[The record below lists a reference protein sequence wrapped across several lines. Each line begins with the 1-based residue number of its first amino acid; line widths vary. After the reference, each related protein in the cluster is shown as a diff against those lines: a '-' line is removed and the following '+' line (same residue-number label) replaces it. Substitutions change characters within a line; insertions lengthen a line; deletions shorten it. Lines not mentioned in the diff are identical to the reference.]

1 MKMNKEKLDASCEMM
16 TKELSKIDCC
26 ARFGTDSEYCRT
38 DIVVEHRN
46 HIGTQKYAIFW
57 KEVHSL
63 TEAAVPILV
72 DIKTRLNSTVD
83 NRMYEHLKNENEMLK
98 NIYYGLSLT
107 IKDVI
112 FNPPATIVL
121 WMDGTKT
128 VVKDQGEVFYDPEKG
143 MAMAVAK
150 KAFGN
155 QGNYYNQF
163 SKYLDIYEKKQEDES
178 TQLYPTSVLQDAVE
192 KLKERLWT
200 ANYNSKNNYNTVPNK
215 KQPKIDTKIVFED
228 RINAL
233 VALSNLKDI
242 FDRYGVVSV
251 GDLYDEAAIKCDYTH
266 SRFGW
271 KNHDDIH
278 NAKIVRVRGGY
289 MIDLPEPVEFE

>member
-1 MKMNKEKLDASCEMM
+1 MNLTKEKLDAFCEMM
-16 TKELSKIDCC
+16 DKELDKLGCSICYK
-26 ARFGTDSEYCRT
+26 TDTAVNMT
-38 DIVVEHRN
+38 DINIYHSTLGPKHYLVEWNKVR
-46 HIGTQKYAIFW
+46 
-57 KEVHSL
+57 SL
-63 TEAAVPILV
+63 TEAAVPILSDV
-72 DIKTRLNSTVD
+72 KMQLNLNYTPT
-83 NRMYEHLKNENEMLK
+83 LA
-98 NIYYGLSLT
+98 

-112 FNPPATIVL
+112 FNPPATIVF

-163 SKYLDIYEKKQEDES
+163 KKYIDIWEKKQEDES
-178 TQLYPTSVLQDAVE
+178 AQLCPTSVLQDMVE
-192 KLKERLWT
+192 KLQDRLWK
-200 ANYNSKNNYNTVPNK
+200 ANYNSKCNYDALHNK
-215 KQPKIDTKIVFED
+215 KRTKIDTEIVFEH
-228 RINAL
+228 RNNAL
-233 VALSNLKDI
+233 VALSNLEDI

-251 GDLYDEAAIKCDYTH
+251 GDLYDEAAIKCDYTC

-271 KNHDDIH
+271 KNYDDIH
-278 NAKIVRVRGGY
+278 NAKIVKAKGGY

>member
-1 MKMNKEKLDASCEMM
+1 MKMNDEKFNAFSEMM
-16 TKELSKIDCC
+16 AKELDKLGCSICYKTDTDVNMTGIDIYHSMLGPKHYLVEWDK
-26 ARFGTDSEYCRT
+26 AR
-38 DIVVEHRN
+38 
-46 HIGTQKYAIFW
+46 
-57 KEVHSL
+57 SL
-63 TEAAVPILV
+63 TEAAVPILSDV
-72 DIKTRLNSTVD
+72 KMQIEVKKYCDEDIEQT
-83 NRMYEHLKNENEMLK
+83 KNL
-98 NIYYGLSLT
+98 YYGLSLT

-112 FNPPATIVL
+112 FNPPATIIL

-163 SKYLDIYEKKQEDES
+163 KKYIDIWEKKQEDES
-178 TQLYPTSVLQDAVE
+178 AQLCPTSVLQDMVE
-192 KLKERLWT
+192 KLQDRLWK
-200 ANYNSKNNYNTVPNK
+200 ANYNSKCNYDALHNK
-215 KQPKIDTKIVFED
+215 KRTKIDIKIVFEHRND
-228 RINAL
+228 AL
-233 VALSNLKDI
+233 VARSNLEDI

-251 GDLYDEAAIKCDYTH
+251 GDLYDEAAIKCDYTC

-271 KNHDDIH
+271 KNYDDIH
-278 NAKIVRVRGGY
+278 NAKIVKVKGGY

>member
-1 MKMNKEKLDASCEMM
+1 MKMNDEKLNAFCEMM
-16 TKELSKIDCC
+16 AKELSKIDCC

-46 HIGTQKYAIFW
+46 HIGAQTYAIFW

-72 DIKTRLNSTVD
+72 DIKTKLNSEV
-83 NRMYEHLKNENEMLK
+83 KNDLYKYVENDIEQTK
-98 NIYYGLSLT
+98 NLYYGLSLT

-163 SKYLDIYEKKQEDES
+163 KKYIDIWEKKQEDES

-192 KLKERLWT
+192 KLKERL
-200 ANYNSKNNYNTVPNK
+200 
-215 KQPKIDTKIVFED
+215 
-228 RINAL
+228 
-233 VALSNLKDI
+233 
-242 FDRYGVVSV
+242 
-251 GDLYDEAAIKCDYTH
+251 
-266 SRFGW
+266 
-271 KNHDDIH
+271 
-278 NAKIVRVRGGY
+278 
-289 MIDLPEPVEFE
+289 

>member
-1 MKMNKEKLDASCEMM
+1 MKMNDEKFNAFSEMM
-16 TKELSKIDCC
+16 AKELDKLGCSICYKTDTDVNMTGIDIYHSMLGPKHYLVEWDK
-26 ARFGTDSEYCRT
+26 AR
-38 DIVVEHRN
+38 
-46 HIGTQKYAIFW
+46 
-57 KEVHSL
+57 SL
-63 TEAAVPILV
+63 TEAAVPILSDV
-72 DIKTRLNSTVD
+72 KMQIEVKKYCDEDIEQT
-83 NRMYEHLKNENEMLK
+83 KNL
-98 NIYYGLSLT
+98 YYGLSLT

-112 FNPPATIVL
+112 FNPPATIVF

-163 SKYLDIYEKKQEDES
+163 AKYLDIYEKKQENEFAKS
-178 TQLYPTSVLQDAVE
+178 YVNTVLDNVID
-192 KLKERLWT
+192 KFRNNLTRI
-200 ANYNSKNNYNTVPNK
+200 NYNTAPNK
-215 KQPKIDTKIVFED
+215 KRTKIDTEIVFEH
-228 RINAL
+228 RNNAL
-233 VALSNLKDI
+233 VALSNLENI

-251 GDLYDEAAIKCDYTH
+251 GDLYDEAAIECDYTC

-271 KNHDDIH
+271 KDYDAIH
-278 NAKIVRVRGGY
+278 NAKVVKVKGGY

>member
-1 MKMNKEKLDASCEMM
+1 MNLTREKLDAFCEMM
-16 TKELSKIDCC
+16 EKELDKLGCSICYK
-26 ARFGTDSEYCRT
+26 TDTAVNKT
-38 DIVVEHRN
+38 DVDIYHTTLGPKHYLVEWNKVR
-46 HIGTQKYAIFW
+46 
-57 KEVHSL
+57 SL
-63 TEAAVPILV
+63 TEAAVPILSDV
-72 DIKTRLNSTVD
+72 KMQIEVEKYCDEDIKQVRNL
-83 NRMYEHLKNENEMLK
+83 
-98 NIYYGLSLT
+98 YYGLSLS

-112 FNPPATIVL
+112 FNPPATIVF

-163 SKYLDIYEKKQEDES
+163 SKYLDIYEKKQEAES
-178 TQLYPTSVLQDAVE
+178 TSSYVNTVLDDIIEKFRNSMAKTS
-192 KLKERLWT
+192 
-200 ANYNSKNNYNTVPNK
+200 YNTITNTK
-215 KQPKIDTKIVFED
+215 RTKIDTKIVFEHRND
-228 RINAL
+228 AL

-242 FDRYGVVSV
+242 FDRYGAVCV
-251 GDLYDEAAIKCDYTH
+251 GDLYDEAGIKCDYMH
-266 SRFGW
+266 NRFGW

-278 NAKIVRVRGGY
+278 NAKIVKVKGGY

>member
-1 MKMNKEKLDASCEMM
+1 MKMNKEKLDAFCEMM
-16 TKELSKIDCC
+16 TKELNKIDCR
-26 ARFGTDSEYCRT
+26 ASFGTDSEYCRT

-46 HIGTQKYAIFW
+46 CIDTQKYAIFW

-72 DIKTRLNSTVD
+72 DIRTRLNSTVD
-83 NRMYEHLKNENEMLK
+83 NRMYENLKNENEMLK

-112 FNPPATIVL
+112 FNPH
-121 WMDGTKT
+121 
-128 VVKDQGEVFYDPEKG
+128 
-143 MAMAVAK
+143 AK
-150 KAFGN
+150 R
-155 QGNYYNQF
+155 
-163 SKYLDIYEKKQEDES
+163 
-178 TQLYPTSVLQDAVE
+178 T
-192 KLKERLWT
+192 
-200 ANYNSKNNYNTVPNK
+200 
-215 KQPKIDTKIVFED
+215 KIDTKIVFED

-271 KNHDDIH
+271 KDHDAIH
-278 NAKIVRVRGGY
+278 NAKIVKVKGGY

>member
-1 MKMNKEKLDASCEMM
+1 MKMNDEKLNAFCEMM
-16 TKELSKIDCC
+16 AKELSKIDCC

-38 DIVVEHRN
+38 DIVVEHKN

-72 DIKTRLNSTVD
+72 DIKTKLNSEV
-83 NRMYEHLKNENEMLK
+83 KNDLYKYVENDIEQTK
-98 NIYYGLSLT
+98 NLYYGLSLT

-163 SKYLDIYEKKQEDES
+163 AKYLDIYEKKQEDEF

-192 KLKERLWT
+192 KLKERLWK
-200 ANYNSKNNYNTVPNK
+200 ANYNSKCNYDSLPNE
-215 KQPKIDTKIVFED
+215 KQPKIDTKIVFGD

-251 GDLYDEAAIKCDYTH
+251 GDLYDEAAIKCDYTC

-271 KNHDDIH
+271 KDYDAIH
-278 NAKIVRVRGGY
+278 NAKVVRVRGGY
-289 MIDLPEPVEFE
+289 MIDLPEPVELD

>member
-1 MKMNKEKLDASCEMM
+1 MNLTREKLDAFCEMM
-16 TKELSKIDCC
+16 DKELDKLGCSIGYK
-26 ARFGTDSEYCRT
+26 TDTAVHKT
-38 DIVVEHRN
+38 DVDIYHATLGPKHYLV
-46 HIGTQKYAIFW
+46 QW
-57 KEVHSL
+57 DEVRSL
-63 TEAAVPILV
+63 TEAAVPILS
-72 DIKTRLNSTVD
+72 DIKMQLNLNYMPD
-83 NRMYEHLKNENEMLK
+83 
-98 NIYYGLSLT
+98 LT

-143 MAMAVAK
+143 MAMATAK

-163 SKYLDIYEKKQEDES
+163 AKYLDIYEKKQENES
-178 TQLYPTSVLQDAVE
+178 AKSYVNTALNDLIDKFRNSLTRTNCNTIPNE
-192 KLKERLWT
+192 KRT
-200 ANYNSKNNYNTVPNK
+200 
-215 KQPKIDTKIVFED
+215 KIDTEIVFK
-228 RINAL
+228 RGNNAL

-251 GDLYDEAAIKCDYTH
+251 GDLYDEAGIKCDYTS

-271 KNHDDIH
+271 KDYDAIH
-278 NAKIVRVRGGY
+278 NAKIIKVMGGY
-289 MIDLPEPVEFE
+289 MIDLPEPVEFD

>member
-1 MKMNKEKLDASCEMM
+1 MKMNKEKLDAFCEMM
-16 TKELSKIDCC
+16 TKELNKIDCR
-26 ARFGTDSEYCRT
+26 ASFGTDSEYCRT

-46 HIGTQKYAIFW
+46 HIGTQKYAVNW
-57 KEVHSL
+57 KEVYSL

-72 DIKTRLNSTVD
+72 DIRAKLNSVD
-83 NRMYEHLKNENEMLK
+83 DSMHNYIVNDIAITKDLHNRM
-98 NIYYGLSLT
+98 SLT

-163 SKYLDIYEKKQEDES
+163 AKYLDIYEKKQEDES

-192 KLKERLWT
+192 KLKERLWK
-200 ANYNSKNNYNTVPNK
+200 ANYNSKCNYDSLHNAKRT
-215 KQPKIDTKIVFED
+215 KIDTKIVFED

-271 KNHDDIH
+271 KDHDAIH
-278 NAKIVRVRGGY
+278 NAKIVKVKGGY

>member
-1 MKMNKEKLDASCEMM
+1 MKMNKEKLDAFCEMM
-16 TKELSKIDCC
+16 TKELNKIDCR
-26 ARFGTDSEYCRT
+26 ASFGTDSEYCRT

-57 KEVHSL
+57 KEALSL

-72 DIKTRLNSTVD
+72 DIKTKLNSEV
-83 NRMYEHLKNENEMLK
+83 KNDLYKYVENDIEQTK
-98 NIYYGLSLT
+98 NLYYGLSLT

-163 SKYLDIYEKKQEDES
+163 SKYLDIYEKKQEAEFTLS
-178 TQLYPTSVLQDAVE
+178 YANTVLGDLIE
-192 KLKERLWT
+192 KFR
-200 ANYNSKNNYNTVPNK
+200 NSLAKTNYNTVTNTK
-215 KQPKIDTKIVFED
+215 RTKIDTKIVFEHRND
-228 RINAL
+228 AL

-242 FDRYGVVSV
+242 FDLYYVVSV
-251 GDLYDEAAIKCDYTH
+251 ADLYDQAGIKCDYTH
-266 SRFGW
+266 GRFGW
-271 KNHDDIH
+271 KDYDTIH
-278 NAKIVRVRGGY
+278 NAKVVKVKGGY
-289 MIDLPEPVEFE
+289 IIDLPEPVEFD

>member
-1 MKMNKEKLDASCEMM
+1 MKMNKEKLDAFCEMM
-16 TKELSKIDCC
+16 TKELNKIDCR
-26 ARFGTDSEYCRT
+26 ASFGTDSEYCRT
-38 DIVVEHRN
+38 DIVIEHR
-46 HIGTQKYAIFW
+46 HCIGTQKYAIFW

-72 DIKTRLNSTVD
+72 DIKTKLNSEVD
-83 NRMYEHLKNENEMLK
+83 NRMYEHIKNENEMLK

-163 SKYLDIYEKKQEDES
+163 KKYIDIWEKKQETES
-178 TQLYPTSVLQDAVE
+178 TSSYVNTVLGDLIE
-192 KLKERLWT
+192 KFR
-200 ANYNSKNNYNTVPNK
+200 NSLAKTNYNTVSNEK
-215 KQPKIDTKIVFED
+215 RTKIDTKIVFENRFEAD
-228 RINAL
+228 
-233 VALSNLKDI
+233 VALYTLRDCFKE
-242 FDRYGVVSV
+242 FGVVSV
-251 GDLYDEAAIKCDYTH
+251 SDLYEVAEIKCDHTYD
-266 SRFGW
+266 RFGW

-278 NAKIVRVRGGY
+278 NAKIVKVKNGY
-289 MIDLPEPVEFE
+289 MIDLPEPVELD

>member
-1 MKMNKEKLDASCEMM
+1 MKMNEQKLDAFCEMM
-16 TKELSKIDCC
+16 KKELNKIDCD
-26 ARFGTDSEYCRT
+26 ANFDTDSNYLRT
-38 DIVVEHRN
+38 FIRVSHRN
-46 HIGTQKYAIFW
+46 HIGTEKYAVIW
-57 KEVHSL
+57 KEADSL
-63 TEAAVPILV
+63 TGAAVPILV
-72 DIKTRLNSTVD
+72 DVRTKIGSTCDSVIDKYVAVD
-83 NRMYEHLKNENEMLK
+83 IAVTNDLYDRMR
-98 NIYYGLSLT
+98 LT

-112 FNPPATIVL
+112 FNPPATIIF

-163 SKYLDIYEKKQEDES
+163 AKYLDIYEKKQEDES
-178 TQLYPTSVLQDAVE
+178 INSYANTVLNNLLD
-192 KLKERLWT
+192 KFK
-200 ANYNSKNNYNTVPNK
+200 NSLTKTNYNTIPNEK
-215 KQPKIDTKIVFED
+215 RTKIDTTIVF
-228 RINAL
+228 RHRNNAL
-233 VALSNLKDI
+233 VALSNLEDI

-251 GDLYDEAAIKCDYTH
+251 GDLYDEAGIKSDYTS

-271 KNHDDIH
+271 KDYDAIH
-278 NAKIVRVRGGY
+278 SAKVIKVKGGY

>member
-1 MKMNKEKLDASCEMM
+1 MKMNKEKLDAFCEMM
-16 TKELSKIDCC
+16 TKELNKIDCR
-26 ARFGTDSEYCRT
+26 ASFGTDSEYCRT

-46 HIGTQKYAIFW
+46 CIGTQYYAVNW

-72 DIKTRLNSTVD
+72 DIKTRLNSEV
-83 NRMYEHLKNENEMLK
+83 KNDLYKYVENDIEQTK
-98 NIYYGLSLT
+98 NLYYGLSLT

-163 SKYLDIYEKKQEDES
+163 KKYIDIWEKKQEAEF
-178 TQLYPTSVLQDAVE
+178 TSSYANTVLDDIIE
-192 KLKERLWT
+192 KFR
-200 ANYNSKNNYNTVPNK
+200 NSLTKTNYNTVSNEK
-215 KQPKIDTKIVFED
+215 RTKIDTKIVFEHRND
-228 RINAL
+228 AL

-242 FDRYGVVSV
+242 FDLYYVVSMA
-251 GDLYDEAAIKCDYTH
+251 DLYDQAGIKCDYTYG
-266 SRFGW
+266 RFGW
-271 KNHDDIH
+271 KDYDAIH
-278 NAKIVRVRGGY
+278 NAKIIKVKGGY

>member
-1 MKMNKEKLDASCEMM
+1 MNLTKEKLDAFCEMM
-16 TKELSKIDCC
+16 TKELNKIDCH
-26 ARFGTDSEYCRT
+26 ASFGTDSEYCRT
-38 DIVVEHRN
+38 DIVVERRN
-46 HIGTQKYAIFW
+46 CIGTQYYAVNW

-72 DIKTRLNSTVD
+72 DIKTRLNSEV
-83 NRMYEHLKNENEMLK
+83 KNDLYKYVENDIEQTK
-98 NIYYGLSLT
+98 NLYYGLSLT

-163 SKYLDIYEKKQEDES
+163 KKYIDIWEKKQEDES

-192 KLKERLWT
+192 KLKERLWK
-200 ANYNSKNNYNTVPNK
+200 ANYDSLHNA

-278 NAKIVRVRGGY
+278 NAKIVRVKGGY

>member
-1 MKMNKEKLDASCEMM
+1 MKLNKEKLDAFCEMM
-16 TKELSKIDCC
+16 TKELNKIDCR
-26 ARFGTDSEYCRT
+26 ASFGTDSEYCRT

-46 HIGTQKYAIFW
+46 HIGAQTYAIFW

-72 DIKTRLNSTVD
+72 DIKTRLNSEV
-83 NRMYEHLKNENEMLK
+83 KNDLYKYVENDIEQTK
-98 NIYYGLSLT
+98 NLYYGLSLT

-112 FNPPATIVL
+112 FNPPATIVF

-163 SKYLDIYEKKQEDES
+163 SKYLDIYEKKQEAEF
-178 TQLYPTSVLQDAVE
+178 TSSYANTVLGDLIE
-192 KLKERLWT
+192 KFR
-200 ANYNSKNNYNTVPNK
+200 NSLTKTNYNTVSNEK
-215 KQPKIDTKIVFED
+215 RTKIDTEIVFEH
-228 RINAL
+228 RNNAL

-242 FDRYGVVSV
+242 FDRYYVVSV
-251 GDLYDEAAIKCDYTH
+251 ADLYDEAGIKCDYTYG
-266 SRFGW
+266 RFGW
-271 KNHDDIH
+271 KDHDAIH
-278 NAKIVRVRGGY
+278 NAKIIKVKGGY

>member
-1 MKMNKEKLDASCEMM
+1 MNLTKEKLDAFCEMM
-16 TKELSKIDCC
+16 DKELDKLGCSICYK
-26 ARFGTDSEYCRT
+26 TDTAVNMT
-38 DIVVEHRN
+38 DINIYHSTLGPKHYLVEWNNVR
-46 HIGTQKYAIFW
+46 
-57 KEVHSL
+57 SL
-63 TEAAVPILV
+63 TEAAVPILSDV
-72 DIKTRLNSTVD
+72 RMQIEVKKYCDEDIEQT
-83 NRMYEHLKNENEMLK
+83 KNL
-98 NIYYGLSLT
+98 YYGLSLT
-107 IKDVI
+107 IKDII
-112 FNPPATIVL
+112 FNPPATIVF

-163 SKYLDIYEKKQEDES
+163 KKYIDIWEKKQEAEF
-178 TQLYPTSVLQDAVE
+178 TSSYANTVLGDLIE
-192 KLKERLWT
+192 KFR
-200 ANYNSKNNYNTVPNK
+200 NSLIKTNYNTVSNK
-215 KQPKIDTKIVFED
+215 KRTKIDTEIVFEH
-228 RINAL
+228 RNNAL

-251 GDLYDEAAIKCDYTH
+251 GDLYDEAAIKCDYTC

-271 KNHDDIH
+271 KNYDDIH
-278 NAKIVRVRGGY
+278 NAKIVKVKGGS

>member
-1 MKMNKEKLDASCEMM
+1 MNLTKEKLDAFCEMM
-16 TKELSKIDCC
+16 DKELDKLGCSICYK
-26 ARFGTDSEYCRT
+26 TDTAVNKT
-38 DIVVEHRN
+38 DINIYHSMLSPKHYLVEWDKVR
-46 HIGTQKYAIFW
+46 
-57 KEVHSL
+57 SL
-63 TEAAVPILV
+63 TEAAVPILSDV
-72 DIKTRLNSTVD
+72 KMQIEVKKYCDEDIEQT
-83 NRMYEHLKNENEMLK
+83 KNL
-98 NIYYGLSLT
+98 YYGLSLT

-112 FNPPATIVL
+112 FNPPATIVF

-163 SKYLDIYEKKQEDES
+163 SKYLDIYEKKQEEF
-178 TQLYPTSVLQDAVE
+178 TSSYGNTILDNII
-192 KLKERLWT
+192 ERFRTSL
-200 ANYNSKNNYNTVPNK
+200 SKNNYNTAPNK
-215 KQPKIDTKIVFED
+215 KRTKIDTEIVFEH
-228 RINAL
+228 RNNAL

-242 FDRYGVVSV
+242 FDRYGVISV
-251 GDLYDEAAIKCDYTH
+251 GELYAEAGIKCDYTY

-271 KNHDDIH
+271 KNRDDIY
-278 NAKIVRVRGGY
+278 NAKVVKVKNGY

>member
-1 MKMNKEKLDASCEMM
+1 MNLTREKLDAFCEMM
-16 TKELSKIDCC
+16 DKELDKLGCSICYK
-26 ARFGTDSEYCRT
+26 TDTAVNMT
-38 DIVVEHRN
+38 DIDIYHSTLGPKHYLVEWDKAR
-46 HIGTQKYAIFW
+46 
-57 KEVHSL
+57 SL
-63 TEAAVPILV
+63 TEAAVPILSDV
-72 DIKTRLNSTVD
+72 KMQLNL
-83 NRMYEHLKNENEMLK
+83 NYMPNLA
-98 NIYYGLSLT
+98 

-112 FNPPATIVL
+112 FNPPATIVF

-163 SKYLDIYEKKQEDES
+163 KKYIDIWEKKQEDE
-178 TQLYPTSVLQDAVE
+178 TAQLYPTSVLQDIIE
-192 KLKERLWT
+192 KFQDRLWK
-200 ANYNSKNNYNTVPNK
+200 ANYNSKCNYDALHNK
-215 KQPKIDTKIVFED
+215 KRTKIDTKIIFEHRND
-228 RINAL
+228 AL

-242 FDRYGVVSV
+242 FDRYGAVCV
-251 GDLYDEAAIKCDYTH
+251 GDLYDEAGIKCDYMH
-266 SRFGW
+266 NRFGW

-278 NAKIVRVRGGY
+278 NAKIVKVEGGY

>member
-1 MKMNKEKLDASCEMM
+1 MNLTKEKLDVFCEMM
-16 TKELSKIDCC
+16 DKELDKLGCSICYK
-26 ARFGTDSEYCRT
+26 TDTAVNTT
-38 DIVVEHRN
+38 DINIYHTTLGPKHYFVEWDKVR
-46 HIGTQKYAIFW
+46 
-57 KEVHSL
+57 SL
-63 TEAAVPILV
+63 TEAAVPILSDV
-72 DIKTRLNSTVD
+72 KMQIEVKKYCDEDIEQT
-83 NRMYEHLKNENEMLK
+83 KNL
-98 NIYYGLSLT
+98 YYGLSLT

-112 FNPPATIVL
+112 FNPPATIVF

-163 SKYLDIYEKKQEDES
+163 AKYLDIYEKKQEES
-178 TQLYPTSVLQDAVE
+178 TSSYGDTILDNIVERFRTSL
-192 KLKERLWT
+192 
-200 ANYNSKNNYNTVPNK
+200 SKNDYNTAPNK
-215 KQPKIDTKIVFED
+215 KRTKIDTEIVFEH
-228 RINAL
+228 RNNAL

-251 GDLYDEAAIKCDYTH
+251 GELYAEAGIKCDYTY

-271 KNHDDIH
+271 KNCDDIY
-278 NAKIVRVRGGY
+278 NAKVVKVKGGY

>member
-1 MKMNKEKLDASCEMM
+1 MKMNDEKFNAFSEMM
-16 TKELSKIDCC
+16 AKELDKLGCSICYKTDTDVNMTGIDIYHSMLGPKHYLVEWDQ
-26 ARFGTDSEYCRT
+26 AR
-38 DIVVEHRN
+38 
-46 HIGTQKYAIFW
+46 
-57 KEVHSL
+57 SL
-63 TEAAVPILV
+63 TEAAVPILSDV
-72 DIKTRLNSTVD
+72 KMQIEVKKYCDEDIEQT
-83 NRMYEHLKNENEMLK
+83 KNL
-98 NIYYGLSLT
+98 YYGLSLT

-112 FNPPATIVL
+112 FNPPATIVF

-163 SKYLDIYEKKQEDES
+163 AKYLDIYEKKQEEFASSYGNTILDNVIERFR
-178 TQLYPTSVLQDAVE
+178 TSL
-192 KLKERLWT
+192 
-200 ANYNSKNNYNTVPNK
+200 SKNNYNTAPNK
-215 KQPKIDTKIVFED
+215 KRTKIDTEIVFEH
-228 RINAL
+228 RNNAL
-233 VALSNLKDI
+233 VALSNVEDI

-251 GDLYDEAAIKCDYTH
+251 GELYAEAGIKCDYTY

-271 KNHDDIH
+271 KNRDDIY
-278 NAKIVRVRGGY
+278 NAKVIKVKDGY

>member
-1 MKMNKEKLDASCEMM
+1 MNLTKEKLDVFCEMM
-16 TKELSKIDCC
+16 DKELDKLGCSICYK
-26 ARFGTDSEYCRT
+26 TDTAVNTT
-38 DIVVEHRN
+38 DINIYRSTLGPKHYLVEWNKVR
-46 HIGTQKYAIFW
+46 
-57 KEVHSL
+57 SL
-63 TEAAVPILV
+63 TEAAVPILSDV
-72 DIKTRLNSTVD
+72 KMQIEVKKYCDEDIEQT
-83 NRMYEHLKNENEMLK
+83 KNL
-98 NIYYGLSLT
+98 YYGLSLT

-112 FNPPATIVL
+112 FNPPATIVF

-163 SKYLDIYEKKQEDES
+163 AKYLDIYKKKQQEYS
-178 TQLYPTSVLQDAVE
+178 TSSYGNTILENIIERFRTSL
-192 KLKERLWT
+192 
-200 ANYNSKNNYNTVPNK
+200 SKNNYNTVSNK
-215 KQPKIDTKIVFED
+215 KQPKIDTEIVFEH
-228 RINAL
+228 RNNAL

-251 GDLYDEAAIKCDYTH
+251 GDLYDEAAIKCDYTC

-271 KNHDDIH
+271 KDYDAIH
-278 NAKIVRVRGGY
+278 NAKVVKVKGGY

>member
-1 MKMNKEKLDASCEMM
+1 MNLTKEKLDVFCEMM
-16 TKELSKIDCC
+16 DKELDKLGCSICYK
-26 ARFGTDSEYCRT
+26 TDTAVNMT
-38 DIVVEHRN
+38 DINIYHSTLGPKHYLVEWNKVR
-46 HIGTQKYAIFW
+46 
-57 KEVHSL
+57 SL
-63 TEAAVPILV
+63 TEAAVPILSDV
-72 DIKTRLNSTVD
+72 KMQIEVKKYCDEDIEQT
-83 NRMYEHLKNENEMLK
+83 KNL
-98 NIYYGLSLT
+98 YYGLSLT

-112 FNPPATIVL
+112 FNPPATIVF

-163 SKYLDIYEKKQEDES
+163 AKYLDIYEKKQQEDS
-178 TQLYPTSVLQDAVE
+178 TSSYGNTILENIIERFRTSL
-192 KLKERLWT
+192 
-200 ANYNSKNNYNTVPNK
+200 SKNNYNTVSNK
-215 KQPKIDTKIVFED
+215 KRTKIDTEIVFEH
-228 RINAL
+228 RNNAL

-251 GDLYDEAAIKCDYTH
+251 GDLYDEAAIKCDYTC

-271 KNHDDIH
+271 KDYDAIH
-278 NAKIVRVRGGY
+278 NAKVVKVKGGY

>member
-1 MKMNKEKLDASCEMM
+1 MKMNEQKLDAFCEMM
-16 TKELSKIDCC
+16 KRELNKIDCD
-26 ARFGTDSEYCRT
+26 ANFDTDSNYLRT
-38 DIVVEHRN
+38 FIRVSHRN
-46 HIGTQKYAIFW
+46 HIGTEKYAVIW
-57 KEVHSL
+57 KEADSL
-63 TEAAVPILV
+63 TGAAVPILV
-72 DIKTRLNSTVD
+72 DVRAKIGSTCDSVIDKYVAVD
-83 NRMYEHLKNENEMLK
+83 IAVTNDLYDRM
-98 NIYYGLSLT
+98 SLT

-112 FNPPATIVL
+112 FNPPATIIF

-163 SKYLDIYEKKQEDES
+163 AKYLDIYEKKQEDES
-178 TQLYPTSVLQDAVE
+178 VNSYANTVLNDLLD
-192 KLKERLWT
+192 KFR
-200 ANYNSKNNYNTVPNK
+200 NSLTKTNYNTVPNEK
-215 KQPKIDTKIVFED
+215 RTKIDTGIVFKH
-228 RINAL
+228 RTNAL
-233 VALSNLKDI
+233 VALSNLENI

-251 GDLYDEAAIKCDYTH
+251 GDLYDMADIKCDYTY

-271 KNHDDIH
+271 RNYDDIH
-278 NAKIVRVRGGY
+278 GAKIVKVKGGY

>member
-1 MKMNKEKLDASCEMM
+1 MNLTKEKLDVFCEMM
-16 TKELSKIDCC
+16 DKELDKLGCSICYK
-26 ARFGTDSEYCRT
+26 TDTAVNMT
-38 DIVVEHRN
+38 DINIYHSTLGPKHYLVEWNKVR
-46 HIGTQKYAIFW
+46 
-57 KEVHSL
+57 SL
-63 TEAAVPILV
+63 TEAAVPILSDV
-72 DIKTRLNSTVD
+72 KMQIEVKKYCDEDIEQT
-83 NRMYEHLKNENEMLK
+83 KNL
-98 NIYYGLSLT
+98 YYGLSLT

-112 FNPPATIVL
+112 FNPPATIIF

-163 SKYLDIYEKKQEDES
+163 AKYLDIYEKKQQEDS
-178 TQLYPTSVLQDAVE
+178 TSSYGNTILENIIERFRTSL
-192 KLKERLWT
+192 
-200 ANYNSKNNYNTVPNK
+200 SKNNYNTVSNK
-215 KQPKIDTKIVFED
+215 KRTKIDTEIVFEH
-228 RINAL
+228 RNNAL

-251 GDLYDEAAIKCDYTH
+251 GDLYDEAAIKCDYTC

-271 KNHDDIH
+271 KDHDAIH
-278 NAKIVRVRGGY
+278 NAKVVKVKGGY

>member
-1 MKMNKEKLDASCEMM
+1 MNLTKEKLDVFCEMM
-16 TKELSKIDCC
+16 DKELDKLGCSICYK
-26 ARFGTDSEYCRT
+26 TDTAVNMT
-38 DIVVEHRN
+38 DINIYHSTLGPKHYLVEWNKVR
-46 HIGTQKYAIFW
+46 
-57 KEVHSL
+57 SL
-63 TEAAVPILV
+63 TEAAVPILS
-72 DIKTRLNSTVD
+72 DIKMQIEVKKYCDEDIKQVRNL
-83 NRMYEHLKNENEMLK
+83 
-98 NIYYGLSLT
+98 YYGLSLS

-112 FNPPATIVL
+112 FNPPATIVF

-163 SKYLDIYEKKQEDES
+163 KKYIDIWEKKQEAEF
-178 TQLYPTSVLQDAVE
+178 TSSYANTVLGDLIE
-192 KLKERLWT
+192 KFR
-200 ANYNSKNNYNTVPNK
+200 NSLTKTNYNTVSNK
-215 KQPKIDTKIVFED
+215 KRTKIDTEIVFEH
-228 RINAL
+228 RNNAL

-242 FDRYGVVSV
+242 FDCYGVVSV
-251 GDLYDEAAIKCDYTH
+251 GELYAEAGIKCDYTY

-271 KNHDDIH
+271 KDYDAIH
-278 NAKIVRVRGGY
+278 NAKVVKVKGGY